1 MIQIAAF
8 SIILAMLGILLKKY
22 SPLSAAVISV
32 AGCIILFLFAADSF
46 SSIIATLGDLSASF
60 GYISTYVRLM
70 IKALGICIIAQ
81 IVVDMCL
88 DAGEQAVASMVE
100 LCAKIIIIV
109 MILPLFETLIN
120 IISGI
125 VQ

>member
-8 SIILAMLGILLKKY
+8 SVILALLGILLKKY
-22 SPLSAAVISV
+22 SPLSAAAISV
-32 AGCIILFLFAADSF
+32 AGCVVLFLFIADSF
-46 SSIIATLGDLSASF
+46 ASILSTLGKLSESF
-60 GYISTYVRLM
+60 DYISTYVRLM
-70 IKALGICIIAQ
+70 IKALGICILAQ
-81 IVVDMCL
+81 IIVDMCL
-88 DAGEQAVASMVE
+88 DAGEKAVATMVE
-100 LCAKIIIIV
+100 LCAKIIIVV